1 MSIQQSASVAD
12 AFERALRGIRAR
24 VCVSEPRIAVAY
36 SGGLDSSVL
45 LHLAHAY
52 ASAHEIPLFA
62 FHVHHG
68 LSDNADDWMRHCEAV
83 SAALGVRFDA
93 RRIVLADCERD
104 GVEQAARVSRYAALG
119 DLCRKHGVPLL
130 LTAHH
135 LDDQAETVL
144 LQLLRGSG
152 VAGLS
157 GMEKV
162 NTAPDLLG
170 DPDLLVARPLLDV
183 PRSELERFTNEKR
196 IDYVHDE
203 SNADPRYT
211 RNALRHN
218 VMPALGEWFSGYQRR
233 LARTAQHM
241 QSAQRVLD
249 ELAVRDLAVCG
260 DGNGIEITKLKE
272 LSPDRVDN
280 LLRYWLASLGVRMPS
295 TAWLT
300 QMREQLLGAREG
312 AQVRVVH
319 ADGEIRRHR
328 GRIFLAPRL
337 DDAALTALP
346 VVFRWS
352 GENFIHFHAF
362 GGTLHFQPAA
372 EGIDPGWL
380 AGQELQIRLRSGG
393 EKLKPASNRPTR
405 SLKHHYQ
412 ALDIPAWERLN
423 LPVVVAG
430 DHLLY
435 AAGIGMNWGVV
446 PIVREHAIRLHWEKD
461 AT

>member
-1 MSIQQSASVAD
+1 MSNLKSASVAD
-12 AFERALRGIRAR
+12 ALERALGVIRAR
-24 VCVSEPRIAVAY
+24 VSSFEPRIALAY

-45 LHLAHAY
+45 LHLAHVH
-52 ASAHEIPLFA
+52 ASAHGIQLLA

-68 LSDNADDWMRHCEAV
+68 LSENADDWVRHCD
-83 SAALGVRFDA
+83 AACAKLGVRFDA
-93 RRIVLADCERD
+93 RKVVLAECGRD
-104 GVEQAARVSRYAALG
+104 GIEQAARMSRYAALG
-119 DLCRKHGVPLL
+119 DMCREHRVPLL

-157 GMEKV
+157 GMEV
-162 NTAPDLLG
+162 LNTAPDLLG
-170 DPDLLVARPLLDV
+170 DPRLLIARPLLDV
-183 PRSELERFTNEKR
+183 PRSELEQFASEKR

-203 SNADPRYT
+203 SNTDPRYT
-211 RNALRHN
+211 RNALRHK
-218 VMPALGEWFSGYQRR
+218 VMPSLGEWFSGYQRR

-249 ELAVRDLAVCG
+249 DVAARDLAVCG
-260 DGNGIEITKLKE
+260 DGDSIAIARLKG

-280 LLRYWLASLGVRMPS
+280 LLRYWLASHGVRMPS
-295 TAWLT
+295 TAWLD
-300 QMREQLLGAREG
+300 QMRDQLLGAREG

-328 GRIFLAPRL
+328 GRIFLVPRL
-337 DDAALTALP
+337 DEAALTVSP

-352 GENFIHFHAF
+352 GEDFIHFQAF
-362 GGTLHFQPAA
+362 GGSLHFQPAE
-372 EGIDPGWL
+372 EGIAANWL
-380 AGQELQIRLRSGG
+380 AGQELHIRLRGGG
-393 EKLKPASNRPTR
+393 EKLKAAANRPTR

-412 ALDIPAWERLN
+412 ALDIPAWERLS

-430 DHLLY
+430 NHLVY
-435 AAGIGMNWGVV
+435 AAGIGMNWGTA
-446 PIVREHAIRLHWEKD
+446 PIVREQAIRLHWQKD
-461 AT
+461 PA